1 MGRITGALGE
11 AVMTAKKTPVALF
24 TYNRPDHT
32 GRLLDSLSRCHRLD
46 EIQLTIY
53 CDGAKSEADRAS
65 VEASRTLV
73 QSRAALFKAE
83 LVERPEHL
91 GLAKSIVAGVSDL
104 CRAYGRVI
112 VVEDDLVLSPDFIDY
127 MLQALDRYQD
137 APQVYQVSGFMFP
150 IDLPATTD
158 AIFLPLTTTWGWAT
172 WARAWQR
179 FEWQPT
185 GILDALDDPAVQRQ
199 FDLKGTYPYTAM
211 LRDRLAGRND
221 SWGIL
226 WWWTVFQKRG
236 IVLYP
241 KESLVVNEGFDGSG
255 VHCGNRTNSGNRA
268 YSVGREMNRPFL
280 FPSDMTTD
288 EVVLGEVIKHMGM
301 KVGSTGRVFGRQ
313 LLSKL
318 AKYFAATG
326 SESR

>member
-1 MGRITGALGE
+1 
-11 AVMTAKKTPVALF
+11 MTVQATPVALF

-46 EIQLTIY
+46 DIQLTIY
-53 CDGAKSEADRAS
+53 CDGAKSEVDRAS

-73 QSRAALFKAE
+73 RSRAGLFKAE
-83 LVERPEHL
+83 IVERPENL
-91 GLAKSIVAGVSDL
+91 GLAKSIVTGVSDL
-104 CRAYGRVI
+104 CRVYGRVI
-112 VVEDDLVLSPDFIDY
+112 VIEDDLVLSPDFLDY

-150 IDLPATTD
+150 IDLSATTD
-158 AIFLPLTTTWGWAT
+158 AMFLPLTTTWGWAT

-179 FEWQPT
+179 FEWLPAGT
-185 GILDALDDPAVQRQ
+185 LDALKDPAVQRR
-199 FDLKGTYPYTAM
+199 FDLDGSYPYSAM

-226 WWWTVFQKRG
+226 WWWTVFQAHG
-236 IVLYP
+236 LVLYP
-241 KESLVVNEGFDGSG
+241 KESLVVNEGFDDSG
-255 VHCGNRTNSGNRA
+255 VHCGNRPNSSNRA
-268 YSVGREMNRPFL
+268 DFVVREMDRPFL

-288 EVVLGEVIKHMGM
+288 EVVLNAVIKQMGM
-301 KVGSTGRVFGRQ
+301 KAGSTGRLFGER